1 MLLHN
6 YVYRSGVGRKQ
17 KRKKK
22 RERAIEKKQTDLSKT
37 IGYFQFYLPYH
48 RCIRSSIQLGNLWPF
63 GLWPCKSLISSCN
76 SDSELNH
83 SKVTPV

>member
-1 MLLHN
+1 M
-6 YVYRSGVGRKQ
+6 SGVGRNQ
-17 KRKKK
+17 KKK
-22 RERAIEKKQTDLSKT
+22 REREIEKKRTDLSKT

-48 RCIRSSIQLGNLWPF
+48 RCIRSSIQLGNLRPF
-63 GLWPCKSLISSCN
+63 GLWPCKSLFSSCN